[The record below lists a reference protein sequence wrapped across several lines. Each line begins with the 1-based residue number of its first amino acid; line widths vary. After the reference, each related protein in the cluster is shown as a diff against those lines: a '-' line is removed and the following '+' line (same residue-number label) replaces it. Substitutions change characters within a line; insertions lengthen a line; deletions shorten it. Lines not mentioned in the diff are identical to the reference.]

1 LLHPREKEEKV
12 KDEGKNGKG
21 RRRSSDGDFLLKEVM
36 GKIKSACGG
45 TITRPS
51 SPPAGRSPGWL

>member
-1 LLHPREKEEKV
+1 VDEKVNPLDLLAWQLLHPREKEEKV

-36 GKIKSACGG
+36 GKN
-45 TITRPS
+45 
-51 SPPAGRSPGWL
+51 